1 MRLAHPELDFYIDE
15 KENSSAVLVIE
26 NENFLYKLLLELKK
40 QIDSG
45 DGRFVFSEEF
55 DIVSA
60 GRNVFLITDLL
71 DIELN
76 KKKILSKIYSDLAE
90 RATGEENY
98 EKTAR
103 VLSALE
109 DYISDLTEQFDAELE
124 YSLPS
129 PDSLLKMFNVKVED
143 EERSLVERLIDY
155 ISLLKE
161 TFNIRYFVIFGL
173 HSFLSK
179 EDLIAF
185 YNFTF
190 LKKYAIL
197 SVEHV
202 APNLLE
208 CEKTFIV
215 DSDLCSFC

>member
-1 MRLAHPELDFYIDE
+1 MRIAHPELDFYIDE
-15 KENSSAVLVIE
+15 KENFSAVLVIE

-90 RATGEENY
+90 RATREENY

-129 PDSLLKMFNVKVED
+129 PDSLLKMFNVKV
-143 EERSLVERLIDY
+143 
-155 ISLLKE
+155 
-161 TFNIRYFVIFGL
+161 
-173 HSFLSK
+173 
-179 EDLIAF
+179 A
-185 YNFTF
+185 
-190 LKKYAIL
+190 
-197 SVEHV
+197 
-202 APNLLE
+202 
-208 CEKTFIV
+208 C
-215 DSDLCSFC
+215 

>member
-129 PDSLLKMFNVKVED
+129 PDSLLKTV
-143 EERSLVERLIDY
+143 SYTHLTLPT
-155 ISLLKE
+155 IS
-161 TFNIRYFVIFGL
+161 RV
-173 HSFLSK
+173 
-179 EDLIAF
+179 
-185 YNFTF
+185 
-190 LKKYAIL
+190 
-197 SVEHV
+197 
-202 APNLLE
+202 
-208 CEKTFIV
+208 
-215 DSDLCSFC
+215 